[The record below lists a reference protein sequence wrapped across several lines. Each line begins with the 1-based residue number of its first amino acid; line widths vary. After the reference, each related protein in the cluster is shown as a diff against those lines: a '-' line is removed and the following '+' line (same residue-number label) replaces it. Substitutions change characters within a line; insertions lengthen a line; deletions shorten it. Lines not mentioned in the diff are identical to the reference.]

1 MTGSGLELEKF
12 HYTPNGN
19 GDRFVALNVGEVLLS
34 SVGRSRVFY
43 TVRSDGRWR
52 VNEGSTAGDV
62 ERRARDVVDQMRTR
76 ALVLAELGEAGDDDA
91 LRGSAESLRK
101 WAHASDTPQ
110 SLRGM
115 SETGCLMHGL
125 VCDAERDF
133 DNALNVLATPAGLLE
148 LSAEHGAKVRPV
160 SPQDMITMSTSVSYK
175 PALLYGE
182 DPASPGPPPT
192 PPALVQQYFDTFLP
206 DETRRRLVF
215 KALGSALLGG
225 NPGRLLMILKGSSG
239 TNGKTQLVEALRK
252 VMGTYAGV
260 GNPSMFRGNL
270 DDKPR
275 PDVISVLKKRMVF
288 LAEASK
294 SWELHG
300 DRVKAITGGDG
311 IKVRRMRA
319 DDFLEEVP
327 HFLPIFYANE
337 MPRIS
342 GADQPLKRRMLA
354 MEFNLQPTGLEDPTI
369 KQRFLASQEVMEY
382 LFALLV
388 QGCVAALREGLE
400 DVKDEF
406 GAYTVKSFDETTHL
420 GEFFEWLSDSGQL
433 KVLDEVEQSVYG
445 VKSTYVTVKAMHE
458 RYMLWVSGHGNKQD
472 KHDALNYKE
481 FNAQLRSNY
490 GWVSESTN
498 SRLRWVGKALTEF
511 VSVG

>member
-175 PALLYGE
+175 PELL
-182 DPASPGPPPT
+182 
-192 PPALVQQYFDTFLP
+192 
-206 DETRRRLVF
+206 
-215 KALGSALLGG
+215 
-225 NPGRLLMILKGSSG
+225 
-239 TNGKTQLVEALRK
+239 
-252 VMGTYAGV
+252 
-260 GNPSMFRGNL
+260 
-270 DDKPR
+270 
-275 PDVISVLKKRMVF
+275 
-288 LAEASK
+288 
-294 SWELHG
+294 
-300 DRVKAITGGDG
+300 
-311 IKVRRMRA
+311 
-319 DDFLEEVP
+319 
-327 HFLPIFYANE
+327 
-337 MPRIS
+337 
-342 GADQPLKRRMLA
+342 
-354 MEFNLQPTGLEDPTI
+354 
-369 KQRFLASQEVMEY
+369 
-382 LFALLV
+382 
-388 QGCVAALREGLE
+388 
-400 DVKDEF
+400 
-406 GAYTVKSFDETTHL
+406 
-420 GEFFEWLSDSGQL
+420 
-433 KVLDEVEQSVYG
+433 
-445 VKSTYVTVKAMHE
+445 
-458 RYMLWVSGHGNKQD
+458 
-472 KHDALNYKE
+472 
-481 FNAQLRSNY
+481 
-490 GWVSESTN
+490 
-498 SRLRWVGKALTEF
+498 
-511 VSVG
+511 